1 MDIKEIFTYNVQRL
15 NRSSQ
20 RKDCG
25 LAYYLVKIFI
35 TTLLIVAIAEISKRS
50 SFAGALLASVPLI
63 SILAMTWLYVD
74 TGDVAKVSAL
84 STSVFWLVLPSLAL
98 FVMLPILLKQGI
110 GFYISMGIS
119 IAVTAGCYWLMVT
132 FLNHYGVRL

>member
-1 MDIKEIFTYNVQRL
+1 M
-15 NRSSQ
+15 
-20 RKDCG
+20 
-25 LAYYLVKIFI
+25 AYYLIKIII

-50 SFAGALLASVPLI
+50 SFVGALLASVPLI
-63 SILAMTWLYVD
+63 SVLAMTWLYVD

-84 STSVFWLVLPSLAL
+84 STSVFWLILPSLAL

-132 FLNHYGVRL
+132 VLNHYGARL